1 MEKYKEDKV
10 PITYIDEGG
19 FAYDMPRTHGYSS
32 MENVVL
38 ELMFGMQRVIAALSG
53 ASVIGCG
60 IVEGNID
67 TAVFNVWV
75 EKV

>member
-1 MEKYKEDKV
+1 MICQGCMAILYME
-10 PITYIDEGG
+10 
-19 FAYDMPRTHGYSS
+19 S
-32 MENVVL
+32 VVL
-38 ELMFGMQRVIAALSG
+38 ELMIWNAKDRQNVIAALSG